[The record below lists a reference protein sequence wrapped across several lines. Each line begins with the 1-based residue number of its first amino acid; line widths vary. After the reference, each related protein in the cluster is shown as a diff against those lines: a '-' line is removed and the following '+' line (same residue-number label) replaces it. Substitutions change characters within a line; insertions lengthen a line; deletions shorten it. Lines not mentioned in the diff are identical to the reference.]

1 MKKSAFKGLIKYK
14 LVLLSPGVHRVS
26 GRQVAVKVI
35 DKLRFP
41 TKQETALKNEVAILH
56 SINHPGVVNLERMF
70 ETPDRVFVV
79 MEKMQGDMLEMIL
92 SNPAGRLDERV
103 TRFLIFQVRQFQ
115 CPFHHLVSCSLNW
128 KLFLTWNVNFYALR
142 E

>member
-1 MKKSAFKGLIKYK
+1 M
-14 LVLLSPGVHRVS
+14 S

-41 TKQETALKNEVAILH
+41 SKQETALKNEVAILH
-56 SINHPGVVNLERMF
+56 SLNHPGVVNLERMF

-92 SNPAGRLDERV
+92 SSPNGRLSERV
-103 TRFLIFQVRQFQ
+103 TRFLVFQVRCSTLPHDKFI
-115 CPFHHLVSCSLNW
+115 CGSCKS
-128 KLFLTWNVNFYALR
+128 FIFFM
-142 E
+142 